1 MGLRV
6 KGFFL
11 TYNISDLLWTDTV
24 CMGGGREEYYLFF
37 SMAEGLEA
45 KWLRVT
51 VSGNI

>member
-1 MGLRV
+1 MDRYCLYG
-6 KGFFL
+6 G
-11 TYNISDLLWTDTV
+11 W
-24 CMGGGREEYYLFF
+24 GGGGKEELLPFF

>member
-1 MGLRV
+1 M
-6 KGFFL
+6 
-11 TYNISDLLWTDTV
+11 TYYGPTLSVW
-24 CMGGGREEYYLFF
+24 GGGREEYYLFF